1 MSDVTFAVSGQHYLF
16 DVQAFAHTILNIGGE
31 SYTYALRDRTT
42 LGVIDDVAERRS
54 EIGVVMTTTTTNTEL
69 EKAFASAGLRFTK
82 LAESKPCVALPAS
95 HPLSNARS
103 LTIAD
108 LEEWPYLKFEQRP
121 GTPEEYSEEALD
133 YIPRSKTILCNDR
146 ASLSE
151 LAVAINGYTVT
162 SGILVGITD
171 GGSLTTVPLET
182 DVRLNMGYLSR
193 EGEQLSDLG
202 QTFVA
207 KLRAALERY
216 AA

>member
-1 MSDVTFAVSGQHYLF
+1 MEEVSFAVSGQHYLF

-31 SYTYALRDRTT
+31 SYKYALRDRTT
-42 LGVIDDVAERRS
+42 LGVIDDVAEKRS
-54 EIGVVMTTTTTNTEL
+54 EVGVVMTTTKTNDEL
-69 EKAFASAGLRFTK
+69 VKAFTNAGLSFTK

-95 HPLSNARS
+95 HPLSNAKS

-121 GTPEEYSEEALD
+121 GTPEDYAEEALD

-182 DVRLNMGYLSR
+182 DVKLNMGYLSR
-193 EGEQLSDLG
+193 AGEELSAMGKL
-202 QTFVA
+202 FVT
-207 KLRAALERY
+207 KLSSALERY
-216 AA
+216 AI

>member
-1 MSDVTFAVSGQHYLF
+1 MEEVTFAVSGQHYLF
-16 DVQAFAHTILNIGGE
+16 NVQAFAHTILNTGGE
-31 SYTYALRDRTT
+31 SYKYALRDRTT
-42 LGVIDDVAERRS
+42 LGVIDDIAERRS
-54 EIGVVMTTTTTNTEL
+54 EVGVLMTSTKTNDEL
-69 EKAFASAGLRFTK
+69 VKVFSNAGLAFTK

-95 HPLSNARS
+95 HPLSNAKS

-121 GTPEEYSEEALD
+121 GTPEDYAEEALD

-182 DVRLNMGYLSR
+182 DVKLNMGYLSR
-193 EGEQLSDLG
+193 DGEELSDMGKL
-202 QTFVA
+202 FVS
-207 KLRAALERY
+207 KLASALERY
-216 AA
+216 AI

>member
-16 DVQAFAHTILNIGGE
+16 DVQAFAHTILNVGGE

-42 LGVIDDVAERRS
+42 LGVIDDVAGNRS
-54 EIGVVMTTTTTNTEL
+54 EIGVVMTTTKTHDAL
-69 EKAFASAGLRFTK
+69 MKAFTEAGLTFTK
-82 LAESKPCVALPAS
+82 LAESKPRVALPAS
-95 HPLSNARS
+95 HPLSNAKS

-121 GTPEEYSEEALD
+121 GTPEEFAEEALD

-151 LAVAINGYTVT
+151 LSVAINGYTVT

-182 DVRLNMGYLSR
+182 DVTLNMGYLSR
-193 EGEQLSDLG
+193 TGEELSDLG
-202 QTFVA
+202 RTFVA
-207 KLRAALERY
+207 KLTSALEKY
-216 AA
+216 AI